1 MPWQNNEDSDEP
13 GRDGSGKSGKGGGK
27 GDGKRRNPW
36 GIVGGGRRDGRADG
50 RSESS
55 GTPQDPWGRGSDDG
69 RRRESAPGGAPDF
82 DEFIRR
88 SQQRLRSIGG
98 GGLGGHGGQ
107 NLPWGPIIGGIAVI
121 LVATLSAYQVGAGQ
135 QAVITRFG
143 KYLKTTGPGF
153 HLKLPSPIDTVTKVQ
168 TEDIRT
174 TLIGSTGPDD
184 ENLMITGDGNVISIA
199 YAVRWRIKNAEAYL
213 FEVADPAATVRDA
226 TESAMRE
233 IISRTTMNNAI
244 GPERASIADQVL
256 ERVQEILDSYHAG
269 VLVQGVDINRADP
282 PSAVD
287 EAFKDVSAAQQD
299 AEQFLNQAR
308 AYAQQV
314 QAQAEGA
321 TAAFDKVY
329 AEYRLAPEVTRK
341 RMYLETMENV
351 LGKVDTTVIEA
362 PGVQA
367 YLPLTEVQRQA
378 RPADK
383 APDTVTAEAPRK
395 Q

>member
-1 MPWQNNEDSDEP
+1 MPWHNNEDGEDP
-13 GRDGSGKSGKGGGK
+13 GRKDGKGNGRRLNPWGSRGQDGGRRES
-27 GDGKRRNPW
+27 GSSGGPRNPW
-36 GIVGGGRRDGRADG
+36 GGGQDGGGPGRP
-50 RSESS
+50 S
-55 GTPQDPWGRGSDDG
+55 GG
-69 RRRESAPGGAPDF
+69 PDF
-82 DEFIRR
+82 DDFIRR
-88 SQQRLRSIGG
+88 SQQRLRSLGGGGGRSTGGGNFGGGKPPDLPWGLIGG
-98 GGLGGHGGQ
+98 G
-107 NLPWGPIIGGIAVI
+107 IAIV
-121 LVATLSAYQVGAGQ
+121 LLLSLSAYQVGAGQ
-135 QAVITRFG
+135 QAVVTRLG
-143 KYLKTTGPGF
+143 KYSATTGPGF
-153 HLKLPSPIDTVTKVQ
+153 HVKLPSPIDIVTKVS

-174 TLIGSTGPDD
+174 TLIGSVGADD

-199 YAVRWRIKNAEAYL
+199 YAVRWRVKNAENFL
-213 FEVADPAATVRDA
+213 FEVADPPATVRDA

-233 IISRTTMNNAI
+233 IIGRTTMDNAI
-244 GPERASIADQVL
+244 GPERAAIADQVL
-256 ERVQEILDSYHAG
+256 IRVQEILDSYRAG

-282 PSAVD
+282 PAAVD

-341 RMYLETMENV
+341 RMYLETMETV

-367 YLPLTEVQRQA
+367 YLPLNEIHKRSKTTEAITAQ
-378 RPADK
+378 ADK
-383 APDTVTAEAPRK
+383 TP
-395 Q
+395 

>member
-1 MPWQNNEDSDEP
+1 MPWQNNEDGEDP
-13 GRDGSGKSGKGGGK
+13 GRKGGKDDRG
-27 GDGKRRNPW
+27 GGRRNPW
-36 GIVGGGRRDGRADG
+36 GSGGSGKGG
-50 RSESS
+50 ESGS
-55 GTPQDPWGRGSDDG
+55 GPRNPWGSGGNQGNEGPPRQSGS
-69 RRRESAPGGAPDF
+69 PDF

-88 SQQRLRSIGG
+88 SQQRLRNLGGGGSSGGG
-98 GGLGGHGGQ
+98 GGLRGATPP
-107 NLPWGPIIGGIAVI
+107 NLPWGWIAGGAA
-121 LVATLSAYQVGAGQ
+121 LLLLASLSAYQVGAGQ
-135 QAVITRFG
+135 QAVVTRFG
-143 KYLKTTGPGF
+143 KYSSTSGPGF
-153 HLKLPSPIDTVTKVQ
+153 HLKLPSPIDRVTKVQ

-174 TLIGSTGPDD
+174 VLIGSTGTDD

-199 YAVRWRIKNAEAYL
+199 YAVRWRVKNAENFL
-213 FEVADPAATVRDA
+213 FEVADPPATVRDA

-233 IISRTTMNNAI
+233 VISRTTMDDAI
-244 GPERASIADQVL
+244 GPAREEVAGLVL
-256 ERVQEILDSYHAG
+256 DRVQEILDSYRAG
-269 VLVQGVDINRADP
+269 VLVQGIDINRADP
-282 PSAVD
+282 PTAVD

-351 LGKVDTTVIEA
+351 LNKVDTTVIEA

-367 YLPLTEVQRQA
+367 YLPLTEI
-378 RPADK
+378 
-383 APDTVTAEAPRK
+383 RK
-395 Q
+395 QAQAAESITAQAGKQP